1 VYRNRA
7 RSGASR
13 SSVSLSRKGKKG
25 KAYLVSARRR
35 GEEGAGRGGC
45 WGGYEGSRAGSLGR
59 AFIRGEAW
67 DMKGVRAL
75 NGPYL
80 VCVVQIRPGTPCP
93 GNFVQIKK
101 IKKWI
106 LKKQDFVNQ
115 LNMHAYAFY
124 QMSAINSRIIEK
136 AELGRP
142 YAFQVHQGIH
152 QQG

>member
-1 VYRNRA
+1 
-7 RSGASR
+7 
-13 SSVSLSRKGKKG
+13 
-25 KAYLVSARRR
+25 
-35 GEEGAGRGGC
+35 
-45 WGGYEGSRAGSLGR
+45 
-59 AFIRGEAW
+59 
-67 DMKGVRAL
+67 MKGVRAL

-101 IKKWI
+101 IKKMN
-106 LKKQDFVNQ
+106 LEETGFCKCQ